1 MANTDAPFG
10 ARPVRYKNGAKWNG
24 KTTLYAISIGSTN
37 AGQAAV
43 GDPVVSS
50 GAADSEGL
58 VIVKTQAFTGGG
70 TGAIRGFI
78 DSIVP
83 ETPGHKVLA
92 TAAPTSKT
100 AESLTTVGKAYVR
113 VVDDPEVV
121 FQIRV
126 DSCKGTTGVAIAS
139 VGLNAGLVRTG
150 MRTAIHKSG
159 AQLHGASV
167 TANISTNT
175 LKIVGYHHDFSGAN
189 VVASPF
195 ATIEVII
202 NNHELGHGTGSA
214 GV

>member
-10 ARPVRYKNGAKWNG
+10 LRPVRYKNGAKWNG

-50 GAADSEGL
+50 GAADSDGL
-58 VIVKTQAFTGGG
+58 LIVQTQAFTGGG
-70 TGAIRGFI
+70 TGAIRGAI
-78 DSIVP
+78 DSIVV
-83 ETPGHKVLA
+83 ETPGHKVTAL
-92 TAAPTSKT
+92 AAPTSK
-100 AESLTTVGKAYVR
+100 AVQSLTTVGKAYVR

-126 DSCKGTTGVAIAS
+126 DSCKGTTGVPIGS

-150 MRTAIHKSG
+150 MQTAIHRSG

-175 LKIVGYHHDFSGAN
+175 LKIMGYAHGFTTTN
-189 VVASPF
+189 VVNSPF
-195 ATIEVII
+195 ATVEVII